1 MAATECV
8 VYLEREIRE
17 VVVTCPQKLAE
28 PPRLVGRERP
38 WLSCPHAPAARGV
51 LHLGRPLGGRVGSRR
66 GGAHAPAPR
75 LLRLAAQR
83 RIYPLCSRRP
93 VRLLVRVP
101 ARHPAP
107 LLRHPERP
115 APVAGP
121 GCRDPL
127 PHRQSRL

>member
-1 MAATECV
+1 ECV

-75 LLRLAAQR
+75 LLRLAAHR
-83 RIYPLCSRRP
+83 RVYPLCSPQPIPPLVRRP
-93 VRLLVRVP
+93 AP
-101 ARHPAP
+101 PPAP
-107 LLRHPERP
+107 LLRHARRRAPGARP
-115 APVAGP
+115 GALTHI
-121 GCRDPL
+121 R
-127 PHRQSRL
+127 H